1 MYSLP
6 NLEPVGCSMSG
17 SNGCF
22 LTCIQVSQEAGK
34 VVCKKR
40 KFQTEMTFNNIGIN
54 SLEYLKNS
62 QSFAFPARVDAVTQA
77 CHKGVGCHSISRL
90 RLAWYCLTLCLAPD
104 PRSLLLSRLHF
115 LPSNMEQKSWAS
127 LWVNQFGQILSKIH
141 HCGQGEGACL
151 ERITYPKLHHCCH
164 HVRTTSELSDAGLP
178 WCFSA

>member
-40 KFQTEMTFNNIGIN
+40 KFPTEMTFNNIGIN

-62 QSFAFPARVDAVTQA
+62 QSFALPARVDAIIQQ
-77 CHKGVGCHSISRL
+77 CQKELGGCSISRL
-90 RLAWYCLTLCLAPD
+90 CVCLIFHLAPD
-104 PRSLLLSRLHF
+104 PRCLFLFSLHAVLLF
-115 LPSNMEQKSWAS
+115 LPSNMEQS
-127 LWVNQFGQILSKIH
+127 LKKKKLYFILES
-141 HCGQGEGACL
+141 
-151 ERITYPKLHHCCH
+151 
-164 HVRTTSELSDAGLP
+164 S
-178 WCFSA
+178 